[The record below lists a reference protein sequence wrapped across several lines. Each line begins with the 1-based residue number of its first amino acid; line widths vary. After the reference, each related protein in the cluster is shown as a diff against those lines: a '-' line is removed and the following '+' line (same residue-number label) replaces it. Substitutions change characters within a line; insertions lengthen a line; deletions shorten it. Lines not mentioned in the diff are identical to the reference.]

1 MAKVTVCFEEQSVYT
16 TQIDVPDEFVENKD
30 TDKIIDAAIEYYN
43 KNRTDMLFNCLAS
56 FVSIEDEDLETN
68 FTEF

>member
-43 KNRTDMLFNCLAS
+43 KNRTDMSFNCLAS
-56 FVSIEDEDLETN
+56 FVSIEDEDLETG